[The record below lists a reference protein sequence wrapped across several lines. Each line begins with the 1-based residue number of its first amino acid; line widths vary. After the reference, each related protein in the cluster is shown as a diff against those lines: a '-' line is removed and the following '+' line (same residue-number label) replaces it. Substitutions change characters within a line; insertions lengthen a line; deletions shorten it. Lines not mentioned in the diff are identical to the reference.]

1 MTKAAN
7 GSNVKVEYSLHHPTA
22 EGSSPGTAAG
32 TGRQKMA
39 KSGII
44 NWLAAVA

>member
-22 EGSSPGTAAG
+22 EGSSPGTAASW
-32 TGRQKMA
+32 RQKMA
-39 KSGII
+39 KSGRI
-44 NWLAAVA
+44 NWLVAVA